1 MKYSIE
7 FFQRFSKTTVFSARD
22 ARLFLQS
29 KGASGQYVRLF
40 LHNLV
45 AVGKLHRIT
54 KGAYSFHEEMQAV
67 GMAYAPYY
75 YGLQDALSL
84 HGFWEQKTNPVV
96 ITPRK
101 IRPGVRTFLGNNYL
115 VRRIDR
121 RMFFGFHTIKYCDFW
136 VNVSDPEKTL
146 IDFAYF
152 KAPLSNDAL
161 EEIREKIDKK
171 KLKQYLGR
179 VPLQARRRVERMLAK
194 K

>member
-1 MKYSIE
+1 MKYSDE
-7 FFQRFSKTTVFSARD
+7 FRQHFSKTTVFSARD

-29 KGASGQYVRLF
+29 KGASGQYCRLF

-45 AVGKLHRIT
+45 AAGKLHRIT
-54 KGAYSFHEEMQAV
+54 KGAYSFHEEIQAV
-67 GMAYAPYY
+67 GLAYAPYY

-84 HGFWEQKTNPVV
+84 HGFWEQETNPIV

-115 VRRIDR
+115 VRRISR
-121 RMFFGFHTIKYCDFW
+121 RMFFGFHAIKYGGFW

-152 KAPLSNDAL
+152 KAPLSKEAL
-161 EEIREKIDKK
+161 VELRKKIDGK
-171 KLKQYLGR
+171 KLNKYLGR
-179 VPLQARRRVERMLAK
+179 TPSQARRRVKQVLAK
-194 K
+194 